1 MEDEIEFTCV
11 QDPTSSFGNPRLS
24 AIRIKHLQE
33 GSVKFETLVESG
45 LDGVV
50 TREAPRS
57 PQKSQERNEGGVI
70 AYNSNGMKKTVM
82 YFLKDCDKNPRVG
95 DNVKFNI
102 CQIKRN
108 KELIATNIQDVYVN
122 NYSMVSQVISQ
133 PIDLQQLF
141 MHQLHQQQMMPASPI
156 LMDTPDLIQLP
167 PPLIP
172 EPLMAMMNP
181 FVNGL
186 VPTVTTTTTTT
197 NGKLILI
204 YLFVIAQ

>member
-1 MEDEIEFTCV
+1 MDDEIEFTCS
-11 QDPTSSFGNPRLS
+11 QDPSSSFGNPRLS
-24 AIRIKHLQE
+24 ATRIKHLLE
-33 GSVKFETLVESG
+33 GSVKFETLIESG

-57 PQKSQERNEGGVI
+57 PQKSPERIEGGVI
-70 AYNSNGMKKTVM
+70 AYISNGQKKTIM

-102 CQIKRN
+102 CQIKRS
-108 KELIATNIQDVYVN
+108 KELIATNIQDIYVN
-122 NYSMVSQVISQ
+122 NFNMVAQVISQ

-141 MHQLHQQQMMPASPI
+141 MHQMIQQQMISTSPAQLSSS
-156 LMDTPDLIQLP
+156 PDLMQQLP

-172 EPLMAMMNP
+172 VPLMPMIPMMCP
-181 FVNGL
+181 LVNGL

-197 NGKLILI
+197 NG
-204 YLFVIAQ
+204 